1 MPETH
6 LIVRGIASPVGLLG
20 CGVALRDGAAAVCML
35 EFGHRRARPDERA
48 RLERHF
54 GCPIED
60 DSGARCPEADNRID
74 TVREQLDGYFAGAL
88 REFSFPLDTPGTEFQ
103 RRVWD
108 ALLEIPYGETRSY
121 GQLATSLGMPGG
133 ARAVGMANG
142 ANRIAIVIPC
152 HRVIESTGALRGY
165 GGGLDRKK
173 FLLDL
178 ERGTSGNGTLWDAA
192 AQGMGACR

>member
-1 MPETH
+1 MTTRSDDG
-6 LIVRGIASPVGLLG
+6 LIDAVRA
-20 CGVALRDGAAAVCML
+20 
-35 EFGHRRARPDERA
+35 
-48 RLERHF
+48 
-54 GCPIED
+54 
-60 DSGARCPEADNRID
+60 
-74 TVREQLDGYFAGAL
+74 QLDAYFAGAL

-103 RRVWD
+103 RRVWQ
-108 ALLEIPYGETRSY
+108 ALLEIPFGETRSY
-121 GQLATSLGMPGG
+121 GQLAASLGMPGG

-178 ERGTSGNGTLWDAA
+178 ERGTSGNGTLWDSAGG
-192 AQGMGACR
+192 GMASPRDASVAHHQPV